1 MASAIIKRWRD
12 LEKLLL
18 AGAGGFG
25 RVVLEH
31 ASQKYECAF
40 VDDGPKIGTEINGCK
55 VLGRIADIEKLYGQ
69 YKLLIVTI
77 GNNKLREKIYREAAV
92 IGYSF
97 PNIIIPSAYISPY
110 ATIGAGCVIL
120 NNVVIQNNAQV
131 GNGVILNPGVEIH
144 HDSVVGNN
152 VLIYTNSVV
161 RTFAKVGDRAHL
173 GSTLT
178 ISNEV
183 LIPDD
188 SIIQDGET
196 VIHYTPETFEP
207 K

>member
-1 MASAIIKRWRD
+1 MK
-12 LEKLLL
+12 KLLL
-18 AGAGGFG
+18 VGAGGFG

-31 ASQKYECAF
+31 ASLEYECAF
-40 VDDGPKIGTEINGCK
+40 VDDGYEIGTEINGCR
-55 VLGRIADIEKLYGQ
+55 VIGQTTDIEKLYGEFE
-69 YKLLIVTI
+69 LLLVTI
-77 GNNKLREKIYREAAV
+77 GNNNLREQIYKDAQK

-97 PNIIIPSAYISPY
+97 PNIIVPSSYISPY
-110 ATIGAGCVIL
+110 ASIGHGCVIL
-120 NNVVIQNNAQV
+120 NNVVIQNNAKV

-144 HDSVVGNN
+144 HDSEVGDN

-183 LIPDD
+183 VIPDD
-188 SIIQDGET
+188 MIVQDGET
-196 VIHYTPETFEP
+196 VG

>member
-1 MASAIIKRWRD
+1 MGLIMD
-12 LEKLLL
+12 KLLL
-18 AGAGGFG
+18 VGAGGFG

-31 ASQKYECAF
+31 ASRENDCAF
-40 VDDGPKIGTEINGCK
+40 LDDGQEIGKEIQGCR
-55 VLGRIADIEKLYGQ
+55 VIGRIKDLEKLYGQ

-77 GNNKLREKIYREAAV
+77 GNNKLREKIYSEAV
-92 IGYSF
+92 RIGYAF
-97 PNIIIPSAYISPY
+97 PNIVVSSAYISPY
-110 ATIGAGCVIL
+110 AKIGSGSVVL
-120 NNVVIQNNAQV
+120 NNVVIQNNARI

-152 VLIYTNSVV
+152 VLIYTNTVV
-161 RTFAKVGDRAHL
+161 RSLAKVGDRAHL

-183 LIPDD
+183 VIPEDT
-188 SIIQDGET
+188 IIQNGET
-196 VIHYTPETFEP
+196 VW